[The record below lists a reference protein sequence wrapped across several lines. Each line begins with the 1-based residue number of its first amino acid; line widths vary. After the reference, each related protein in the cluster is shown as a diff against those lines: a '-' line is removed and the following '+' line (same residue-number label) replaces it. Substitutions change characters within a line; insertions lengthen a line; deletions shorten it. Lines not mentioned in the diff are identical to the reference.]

1 MKFSVKFRKYVCGG
15 IRSMKKITFFTFLH
29 VYFLPWRDIIPELI
43 MWVFQSF
50 VLCSTTTNLITSL
63 GTQCC
68 WYEKKL
74 EKSDPKQTTVFLKSR
89 LKTDQFSQKNR
100 SEKIFLYHILS
111 VNFAQRNFRVDKFLH
126 GFIFANWIFHILRGF
141 IFAILYFPTIS
152 WSNFS
157 IQLLHFNR
165 FWQQK
170 SEKQTWSSK
179 RRPKTDQNSQNVCL
193 TD

>member
-15 IRSMKKITFFTFLH
+15 IRSIKKITFFTFLH
-29 VYFLPWRDIIPELI
+29 VYFLPWRDIIPKLI

-89 LKTDQFSQKNR
+89 LKTDQFSQKKHLRKYSCITYR
-100 SEKIFLYHILS
+100 SI
-111 VNFAQRNFRVDKFLH
+111 FAQRNFRVDKFLH
-126 GFIFANWIFHILRGF
+126 GFIFAN
-141 IFAILYFPTIS
+141 
-152 WSNFS
+152 
-157 IQLLHFNR
+157 
-165 FWQQK
+165 
-170 SEKQTWSSK
+170 
-179 RRPKTDQNSQNVCL
+179 
-193 TD
+193 

>member
-1 MKFSVKFRKYVCGG
+1 MKFRKYVCGG

-29 VYFLPWRDIIPELI
+29 VYFLPWRDIIPQLI
-43 MWVFQSF
+43 MWGVQSF

-68 WYEKKL
+68 C
-74 EKSDPKQTTVFLKSR
+74 Q
-89 LKTDQFSQKNR
+89 
-100 SEKIFLYHILS
+100 
-111 VNFAQRNFRVDKFLH
+111 FLH
-126 GFIFANWIFHILRGF
+126 REIFAWTNSCMDLFSWIEFFIFCVDLF
-141 IFAILYFPTIS
+141 FAILYFLTIS
-152 WSNFS
+152 WSDFS

-165 FWQQK
+165 FWRQK

-193 TD
+193 TYQGLL

>member
-1 MKFSVKFRKYVCGG
+1 
-15 IRSMKKITFFTFLH
+15 MKKITFFTFLH

-100 SEKIFLYHILS
+100 SEKIFLYHILL
-111 VNFAQRNFRVDKFLH
+111 VNFCAEKFSRGQILAWIYFRQLNFSYFAWIYFWN
-126 GFIFANWIFHILRGF
+126 FIFSD
-141 IFAILYFPTIS
+141 YFVIRFFDTTIAFQS
-152 WSNFS
+152 FLAAK
-157 IQLLHFNR
+157 I
-165 FWQQK
+165 
-170 SEKQTWSSK
+170 
-179 RRPKTDQNSQNVCL
+179 
-193 TD
+193 

>member
-1 MKFSVKFRKYVCGG
+1 
-15 IRSMKKITFFTFLH
+15 MKKITFFTFLH
-29 VYFLPWRDIIPELI
+29 VYFLPWRDNIPELI

-89 LKTDQFSQKNR
+89 LKTDQFSQKKNR
-100 SEKIFLYHILS
+100 SEKIFLYHI
-111 VNFAQRNFRVDKFLH
+111 VGQFLH
-126 GFIFANWIFHILRGF
+126 REIFAWTNSCMDLFSWIEFFIFCVDLF
-141 IFAILYFPTIS
+141 FAILYFLTIS
-152 WSNFS
+152 WSDFS

-165 FWQQK
+165 FWRQK

-179 RRPKTDQNSQNVCL
+179 RRPKTEKNSQKVCL
-193 TD
+193 TYQGLL